1 MTLALMTMDAEPNP
15 ATKVLV
21 VGCGRTGLSCARYLA
36 RQGLQVAVTD
46 TRSEPPCLQ
55 ALREELPDVALFLG
69 GFDAEAF
76 AHAGQIVVSPG
87 VSLEH
92 PLIAEARSRGV
103 EVIGDIELF
112 ARAAHAP
119 VIAITGSNGKSTVTT
134 LVHEMARAAGHRV
147 RAGANLGTPALE
159 LIEDPEPDLYVLELS
174 SFQLESVDSLAPAAA
189 VVLNISPDHLDRYSG
204 LDAYAAA
211 KARIYRNAG
220 ARVVNLDDPV
230 ACSLADS
237 DRPALGFTLEAPG
250 PEDFGLRER
259 DGRLWLCRG
268 EERLLAADE
277 LRLVGRHNLAN
288 ALAALAL
295 GTAIGLPRAAMLE
308 ALRGFGGLAHRTQW
322 VGGRDGVDWYNDSK
336 ATNIGATLAAIAGF
350 DRPLV
355 LIAGGQGK
363 GADFALLRPVLCA
376 HARAVVLLGEAAGE
390 VEAALNG
397 CVPVQRVDSMEAA
410 VDAAAELARPGDAVL
425 LSPACA
431 SQDMFIDYQDR
442 GERFSAAVRE
452 RLQ

>member
-1 MTLALMTMDAEPNP
+1 MTLALMTMDAERVM
-15 ATKVLV
+15 AGKVLV

-36 RQGLQVAVTD
+36 RQGRQVAVTD
-46 TRSEPPCLQ
+46 SRSEPPCLQ
-55 ALREELPDVALFLG
+55 AMHEELPDVALFLG
-69 GFDAEAF
+69 GFDADAF

-87 VSLEH
+87 VPLSH
-92 PLIAEARSRGV
+92 PLIAQARSRGV

-112 ARAAHAP
+112 ARVAQAP

-134 LVHEMARAAGHRV
+134 LVHEMARAAGRRV
-147 RAGANLGTPALE
+147 RAGANLGTPALD

-189 VVLNISPDHLDRYSG
+189 AVLNISPDHLDRYSG

-220 ARVVNLDDPV
+220 VQVVNLDDPV
-230 ACSLADS
+230 ACSLADVN
-237 DRPALGFTLEAPG
+237 RPRLGFTLDVPG
-250 PEDFGLRER
+250 SDDFGLRER

-268 EERLLAADE
+268 GEDWLAADE
-277 LRLVGRHNLAN
+277 LKLVGRHNLAN

-295 GTAIGLPRAAMLE
+295 GAAIDLPRAAMLE
-308 ALRGFGGLAHRTQW
+308 ALCGFGGLAHRTQW

-363 GADFALLRPVLCA
+363 GADFSLLHPVLCQR
-376 HARAVVLLGEAAGE
+376 ARAVVLLGEAAGE
-390 VEAALNG
+390 IETALDG
-397 CVPVQRVDSMEAA
+397 CVPVRRVESMEAA
-410 VDAAAELARPGDAVL
+410 VAAAAELARPGDAVL

-431 SQDMFIDYQDR
+431 SQDMFVDYQDR